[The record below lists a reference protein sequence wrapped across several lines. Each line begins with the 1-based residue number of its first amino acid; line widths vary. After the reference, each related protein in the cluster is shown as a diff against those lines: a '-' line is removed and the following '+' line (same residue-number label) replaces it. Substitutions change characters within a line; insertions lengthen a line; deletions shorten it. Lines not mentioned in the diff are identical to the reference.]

1 MNIDVIPVHVIP
13 SSDVAI
19 LVVLPQPVATN
30 KDPFHATPFPP
41 ETENGEVL
49 VVQVV
54 PSGDV
59 AIVFV
64 P

>member
-1 MNIDVIPVHVIP
+1 MNIDVIPVQIIP
-13 SSDVAI
+13 SGDVAI
-19 LVVLPQPVATN
+19 LVVPQPVATH
-30 KDPFHATPFPP
+30 KDPFHATPLPP
-41 ETENGEVL
+41 VAENGDVL
-49 VVQVV
+49 PVQVI